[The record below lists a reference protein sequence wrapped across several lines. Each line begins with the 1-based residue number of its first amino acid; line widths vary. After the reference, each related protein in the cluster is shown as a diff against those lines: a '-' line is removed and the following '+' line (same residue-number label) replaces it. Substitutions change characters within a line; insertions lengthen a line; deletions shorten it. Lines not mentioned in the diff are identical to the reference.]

1 MIRRLHIFVAMVF
14 SIIGYSQQITGIVIE
29 ADSELPIPGATV
41 LLKEKSTGTNT
52 DFDGKFTLNNVS
64 EGDIIIISSI
74 GFMSKE
80 VLIGPQ
86 FNYVI
91 ELTEDVARLDEV
103 VVMGYGTQLKK
114 EVTGAVSIVGSE
126 TIEKVKPTRVEQ
138 ALQGQIAGVN
148 ITSQSGSPG
157 GGLDIRIRGI
167 STNGDNRPLILVD
180 GNVIEELSVLNPY
193 DIASITV
200 LKDASAGIYGT
211 RASNGVI
218 LITTK
223 TGRRA
228 TPLKFEYNNYF
239 GFQETT
245 RILPVLNATEYSLMT
260 NESFGAGGKELP
272 YPTIADFGQGT
283 NWQKEVFQKAP
294 IISHDISLRGGRD
307 KSTYSVGFS
316 AFNQDGIVGG
326 DKANF
331 TRFTGRLN
339 YNVELIDGLDLKA
352 NIIYAN
358 TQRKTLPE
366 NSIGSLLYNA
376 INMPPTLSPYD
387 ENRNYTRAL
396 DLGNEVVN
404 PLKQRDLALNLTTA
418 DRLSGVFGFKYDI
431 LPQIN
436 FETNY
441 QWNYTEVF
449 GQYFSP
455 TADYGAEGVFGDKVF
470 DREVPGYYEPLDIYR
485 DYTVD
490 MLLNFEEKFGNKHDI
505 KVTLGN
511 SIFRTFADGYGVSA
525 EGLSNIE
532 KIEDVNLGSAER
544 VTPRFIN
551 VSNRYS
557 DSRLLSYFARLRYSF
572 DDKYFL
578 TAVLRRDASS
588 NFGPGNSVGY
598 FPSAS
603 FGWILTEENF
613 MLNTNF
619 FDFLKLKTSY
629 GFLGNDR
636 IGSFLYT
643 STLSGEGVY
652 VFDNEL
658 VYGVAQGTPSNP
670 IIKWEE
676 QEAFNVGLEM
686 RFFDN
691 HINLGIDY
699 FKRRT
704 NDLLLRVETSRVVG
718 VSAPGSG
725 SPIANAGSVENSG
738 IEIELGYQDTFFDE
752 LDFGLNFNFSSL
764 DNVVT
769 EVNNQIGYE
778 IGGAFGIGG
787 FEGPSRMEVGYPIGY
802 FYGLQTDGIF
812 QSIEEVNGH
821 ASQRSLGASAVPGDF
836 KYVDQNGDGIIN
848 ENDRV
853 YLGDPIP
860 DYTLGLNLSFDI
872 KNIDFSA
879 YAYASLGNEI
889 VRNYERNLDLTNKP
903 AYKLKRWRGPGT
915 SVTDPRIT
923 IAANSN
929 TRFSDFYV
937 EDGSYL
943 RVQNIQIGYTFS
955 EENSKL
961 NILKPLI
968 KSSAESIRFY
978 ASIGNALTLT
988 KYKGFDP
995 TTSTGAPV
1003 GGGFDQGF
1011 YPNPRTYSIGFNF
1024 KF

>member
-1 MIRRLHIFVAMVF
+1 MISRLHIFVAIVF
-14 SIIGYSQQITGIVIE
+14 SIIGYSQQITGTVIE
-29 ADSELPIPGATV
+29 ADSKSPIPGATIF
-41 LLKEKSTGTNT
+41 LKEKSFGTNT
-52 DFDGKFTLNNVS
+52 DFDGKFVLDNVS
-64 EGDIIIISSI
+64 DGDIITISSI
-74 GFMSKE
+74 GFVSKE
-80 VLIGPQ
+80 VLIGSQ
-86 FNYVI
+86 LNYTI
-91 ELTEDVARLDEV
+91 ELSEDVAKLDEV

-138 ALQGQIAGVN
+138 ALQGQVAGVN

-180 GNVIEELSVLNPY
+180 GNVIEELSVLNPS

-245 RILPVLNATEYSLMT
+245 RTLPVLNATEYSLLT
-260 NESFGAGGKELP
+260 NESFAAGGKQIP
-272 YPTIADFGQGT
+272 YPTITDLGQGT

-294 IISHDISLRGGRD
+294 ITNHDISIRGGGD
-307 KSTYSVGFS
+307 KSTYSIGFS
-316 AFNQDGIVGG
+316 AFDQDGIVGG
-326 DKANF
+326 DKASF
-331 TRFTGRLN
+331 KRLTGRIN

-376 INMPPTLSPYD
+376 INMPPALSPYD
-387 ENRNYTRAL
+387 DNGDFTRAT

-404 PLKQRDLALNLTTA
+404 PLKQKDLSLNLTTA
-418 DRLSGVFGFKYDI
+418 DRFSGVLGLKYDI
-431 LPQIN
+431 LPELN
-436 FETNY
+436 VEANY
-441 QWNYTEVF
+441 QGNYTEVF

-455 TADYGAEGVFGDKVF
+455 TSDYGAEGVFGDKVF
-470 DREVPGYYEPLDIYR
+470 DREDPGYYQPLDIYR

-490 MLLNFEEKFGNKHDI
+490 MLINFEQEFANKHDVKI
-505 KVTLGN
+505 TLGN
-511 SIFRTFADGYGVSA
+511 SIFRTFADGFGVSA
-525 EGLSNIE
+525 EGLPNIE
-532 KIEDVNLGSAER
+532 KIEDVKLGYAER

-557 DSRLLSYFARLRYSF
+557 DSRLLSYFSRLRYSF

-603 FGWILTEENF
+603 LGWIVTEENF
-613 MLNTNF
+613 MSITNF
-619 FDFLKLKTSY
+619 FDFLKFKTSY

-676 QEAFNVGLEM
+676 QEALNVGVEM

-699 FKRRT
+699 FKRKT

-738 IEIELGYQDTFFDE
+738 IEIEFGYQDTFFNE

-764 DNVVT
+764 DNIVT

-787 FEGPSRMEVGYPIGY
+787 FDGPSRMEVGYPIGY

-812 QSIEEVNGH
+812 QSVEEVDAH
-821 ASQRSLGASAVPGDF
+821 ASQRSLGSEAVPGDF
-836 KYVDQNGDGIIN
+836 RYVDQNGDG
-848 ENDRV
+848 EVDEGDRL

-860 DYTLGLNLSFDI
+860 DYTMGLNISLDY

-879 YAYASLGNEI
+879 YAYASVGNEI

-903 AYKLKRWRGPGT
+903 AYKLNRWRGPGT
-915 SVTDPRIT
+915 SNTDPRIT
-923 IAANSN
+923 TAANSN

-943 RVQNIQIGYTFS
+943 RFQNIQIGYTFS
-955 EENSKL
+955 EKKSKL
-961 NILKPLI
+961 DVLKPWI
-968 KSSAESIRFY
+968 KASAESIRFY
-978 ASIGNALTLT
+978 ASIGNAFTLT

-1011 YPNPRTYSIGFNF
+1011 YPNPRTYSLGFNL